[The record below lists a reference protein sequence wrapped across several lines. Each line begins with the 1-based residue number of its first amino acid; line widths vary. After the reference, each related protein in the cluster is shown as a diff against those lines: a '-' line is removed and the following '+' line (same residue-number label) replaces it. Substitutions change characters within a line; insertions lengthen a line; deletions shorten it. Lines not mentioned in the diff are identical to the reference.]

1 MRSTWVHQVLL
12 ALFLSVWLL
21 IFFFPKIK
29 KFYNRRTHKS
39 CHGILQSTSS
49 KEKSK
54 QLLKDPRGLRS
65 LYQIHPA
72 GGPSSAP
79 ERTLLPLPHPRA
91 RLMERT
97 QQELSVNSSYSSA
110 ILFWNIMGI
119 NGPLKKLAF
128 PEESVPR
135 TEGLTWTAGTL
146 HPSERLAQGTQPSL
160 GQSLQTP
167 ISFASAMNLEGQ
179 TGNQAST
186 YMLLF
191 NLLHASGQLTKS
203 FSLYR

>member
-1 MRSTWVHQVLL
+1 MGPPSTISSIFVCL
-12 ALFLSVWLL
+12 ASH
-21 IFFFPKIK
+21 FFFFFLKIK
-29 KFYNRRTHKS
+29 KCYNRQTHKS
-39 CHGILQSTSS
+39 RHGVLQSTSS
-49 KEKSK
+49 KEKPK

-97 QQELSVNSSYSSA
+97 QKELSVNSFSYSLA

-128 PEESVPR
+128 PEQSVPR
-135 TEGLTWTAGTL
+135 TEGLTWAAGS
-146 HPSERLAQGTQPSL
+146 SERLAQGTQPSL

-167 ISFASAMNLEGQ
+167 ISFASAMNLKARLE
-179 TGNQAST
+179 ARHPHIRFC
-186 YMLLF
+186 LI
-191 NLLHASGQLTKS
+191 
-203 FSLYR
+203 FSMPLGD

>member
-1 MRSTWVHQVLL
+1 MGPPSTISSIFVCL
-12 ALFLSVWLL
+12 ASL
-21 IFFFPKIK
+21 FFFFLKIK
-29 KFYNRRTHKS
+29 KCYNRQTHKS
-39 CHGILQSTSS
+39 RHGILQSTSS

-54 QLLKDPRGLRS
+54 QLLKDSRGLRS

-97 QQELSVNSSYSSA
+97 QKELSVNSSSYSSA

-119 NGPLKKLAF
+119 NGPLKQLAF

-135 TEGLTWTAGTL
+135 TEGLTWASGPL
-146 HPSERLAQGTQPSL
+146 HPSERLVQGTQPSL
-160 GQSLQTP
+160 GQSLQAP

-179 TGNQAST
+179 TGSQAST

>member
-1 MRSTWVHQVLL
+1 M
-12 ALFLSVWLL
+12 
-21 IFFFPKIK
+21 
-29 KFYNRRTHKS
+29 FYNRRTHKS
-39 CHGILQSTSS
+39 RHGILQSTSS

-54 QLLKDPRGLRS
+54 QLLKDPQGLRC

-72 GGPSSAP
+72 GSPFSAP
-79 ERTLLPLPHPRA
+79 ERTLLSLPWPGA

-97 QQELSVNSSYSSA
+97 QQELSVNSFSYSLA
-110 ILFWNIMGI
+110 ILFWNIMGWGWGVH
-119 NGPLKKLAF
+119 GPLKKLAF

-135 TEGLTWTAGTL
+135 TEGLTWAAGPL
-146 HPSERLAQGTQPSL
+146 HPSERLTQGTQPSL

-179 TGNQAST
+179 TGSQEST

-191 NLLHASGQLTKS
+191 NPLHASGQLTKS
-203 FSLYR
+203 SPFADEKSEFLKRLRTLSPRK

>member
-1 MRSTWVHQVLL
+1 MGSPSTISSIFVCL
-12 ALFLSVWLL
+12 ASLFF
-21 IFFFPKIK
+21 FFFPKIK
-29 KFYNRRTHKS
+29 NFYNRRTHKS
-39 CHGILQSTSS
+39 RHGILQSTSS

-91 RLMERT
+91 RLMERI
-97 QQELSVNSSYSSA
+97 QKELSVNSSYSSA

-119 NGPLKKLAF
+119 NGPLKKLAI

-135 TEGLTWTAGTL
+135 TEGLIWTAGPL

-167 ISFASAMNLEGQ
+167 ICFASAMNLEGQ
-179 TGNQAST
+179 TGSQAST

-203 FSLYR
+203 FSPYR